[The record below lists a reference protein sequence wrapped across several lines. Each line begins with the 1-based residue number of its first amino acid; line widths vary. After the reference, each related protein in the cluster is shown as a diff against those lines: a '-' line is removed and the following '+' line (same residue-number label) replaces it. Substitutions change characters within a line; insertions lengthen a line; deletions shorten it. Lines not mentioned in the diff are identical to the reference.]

1 MSPCSRC
8 GRARANPSCPVCRR
22 LEPDL
27 EDPPE
32 SVTFDTVLLM
42 IGIVLV
48 VATVL
53 YFVLKLIELLV
64 R

>member
-1 MSPCSRC
+1 MSCCLRC
-8 GRARANPSCPVCRR
+8 GESRANPACPVCRR
-22 LEPDL
+22 LEPDW